1 MALSLST
8 RRTSMDLFALL
19 FYTPSNIPV
28 SKHGPRLS
36 MTPVVQVATMALA
49 LLHRQLFFVRLHL
62 VARCLIDAKLI
73 TTGSIALEDSRRTMA
88 SVL

>member
-1 MALSLST
+1 
-8 RRTSMDLFALL
+8 MDLFALL
-19 FYTPSNIPV
+19 FFTPTNIPV

-36 MTPVVQVATMALA
+36 MTPVVQVATMALLA

-73 TTGSIALEDSRRTMA
+73 TTSSIALEDSRRTMA

>member
-1 MALSLST
+1 
-8 RRTSMDLFALL
+8 MDLFALL
-19 FYTPSNIPV
+19 FFTPTNIPV

-36 MTPVVQVATMALA
+36 MTLVVQVATMALA

-73 TTGSIALEDSRRTMA
+73 TTSSIALEDSRRTMA